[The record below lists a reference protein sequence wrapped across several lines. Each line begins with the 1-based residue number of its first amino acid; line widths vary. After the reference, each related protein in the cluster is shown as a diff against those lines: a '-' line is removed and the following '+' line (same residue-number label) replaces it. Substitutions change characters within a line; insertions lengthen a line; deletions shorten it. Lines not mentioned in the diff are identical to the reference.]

1 MPITCSS
8 PIINAAAMGIFEQYG
23 LNVTLQRYTG
33 WGELWI
39 AFVAGE
45 LDATQ
50 MLIPMPLGIH
60 HNFAVSHRATRLP
73 YITNTNGQAITLGL
87 QHEGRVNGPED
98 FDGLTLAVPFDYS
111 GHNLLLRDYLALGGL
126 DPDYDVGIQVMR
138 PSDMVAALNVGDID
152 GFLAPDPFNQR
163 AVAIGAGYLYTLSKE
178 LWDGHP
184 CCSFAVADEFAA
196 ANPNTYATLLRAI
209 GDSAMWTDQPDHRSL
224 AAETMAGRAFLSQDP
239 AVLDAVLS
247 GDYED
252 GTGQEH
258 SVEDRIGFQPYP
270 HESYAIWALTQ
281 LQRWDL
287 APTEGYDSAEDY
299 QRAVRDVLDPDT
311 AVPILE
317 ELGADTSPGRQKP
330 SSAAHSTRQTPA
342 LDPQTGERMS
352 TQAPETTAAPS
363 SAEQG
368 APEALQR
375 RARAQRARDR
385 VRTTGLFLAFFLAF
399 IAVWHLGTAGLDDGA
414 WRPPRRP
421 PGTGSWRCSGMRSC
435 WTGPTTWAS
444 STTCWPPS
452 NGCCWASGSRHSSPY
467 PWACCWAPRRCST
480 TAWTPSSRS

>member
-1 MPITCSS
+1 MNRPHVHSPPRSRRPGRLTRRSLLGLGGGALGAGLLSGCNPTGGTPETNPLGIDFAAAMEPAGELEQRNVTVGFVPITCSS

-60 HNFAVSHRATRLP
+60 HNFAAGHRATRLP

-98 FDGLTLAVPFDYS
+98 FEGLTLAVPFDYS

-247 GDYED
+247 GNYED
-252 GTGQEH
+252 GTGQEL

-299 QRAVRDVLDPDT
+299 QSAVREVLDPDT

-317 ELGADTSPGRQKP
+317 ELGADTSPRETETIIGR
-330 SSAAHSTRQTPA
+330 TFDPA
-342 LDPQTGERMS
+342 DPL
-352 TQAPETTAAPS
+352 P
-363 SAEQG
+363 
-368 APEALQR
+368 
-375 RARAQRARDR
+375 
-385 VRTTGLFLAFFLAF
+385 
-399 IAVWHLGTAGLDDGA
+399 
-414 WRPPRRP
+414 
-421 PGTGSWRCSGMRSC
+421 
-435 WTGPTTWAS
+435 WTS
-444 STTCWPPS
+444 KQV
-452 NGCCWASGSRHSSPY
+452 NV
-467 PWACCWAPRRCST
+467 
-480 TAWTPSSRS
+480 